1 MVTPFLHEGIHFWP
15 DRNTKTYLCKRRTE
29 TSSQKCP
36 ILFTMT
42 YSSKLVV
49 IRGNSGSGKG
59 TVAKKI
65 RELSDRKIALVEQD
79 YLRRSV
85 LKEKE
90 KEGTN
95 NIDLIFQTVTFALSR
110 EYDVILEGIL
120 NFSRYGEM
128 LKDLEQSCPDNHFY
142 YLDISLQESLK
153 RHATK
158 PNAHEFGEKEMTEW
172 YKPLDLT
179 GFANEIV
186 IPEPSSTLET
196 VRLIREQTGI

>member
-1 MVTPFLHEGIHFWP
+1 MLTPFLHEGIHFWP
-15 DRNTKTYLCKRRTE
+15 DRNTKTHLCKRRAE
-29 TSSQKCP
+29 TSRP
-36 ILFTMT
+36 EMPYTITMT
-42 YSSKLVV
+42 YGSKLVV

-79 YLRRSV
+79 YLRRFV

-90 KEGTN
+90 KEGGN

-128 LKDLEQSCPDNHFY
+128 LKDLERSCPDNHFY
-142 YLDISLQESLK
+142 YLDISLKESLE

-172 YKPLDLT
+172 YKPRDLT
-179 GFANEIV
+179 GFANEVV
-186 IPEPSSTLET
+186 IPEASSLLET
-196 VRLIREQTGI
+196 VRLIREQTGL

>member
-1 MVTPFLHEGIHFWP
+1 MVTY
-15 DRNTKTYLCKRRTE
+15 N
-29 TSSQKCP
+29 
-36 ILFTMT
+36 
-42 YSSKLVV
+42 SKLIV

-59 TVAKKI
+59 TVARKI
-65 RELSDRKIALVEQD
+65 REASDRNIAIVEQD
-79 YLRRSV
+79 YLRRFV

-90 KEGTN
+90 KGGAN

-120 NFSRYGEM
+120 NFSRYGEI
-128 LKDLEQSCPDNHFY
+128 LKNLEQSCPDNHFY
-142 YLDISLQESLK
+142 YLDVSLEESLR

-179 GFANEIV
+179 GFASEVV
-186 IPEPSSTLET
+186 IPETSAILET
-196 VRLIREQTGI
+196 VQLIREQTGL